1 MGKIVG
7 VSDILCYFLCVYE
20 IFIGVFNVLYKFMF
34 LVFDCY
40 MMKGE
45 CFVKWKRFGEFF
57 KE

>member
-1 MGKIVG
+1 MGVND
-7 VSDILCYFLCVYE
+7 VLCYFLCVYE

-57 KE
+57 KEKL